1 MKFWDIISMAAE
13 GVKERKFRF
22 ALNLIGILIGCTAV
36 TGLVSLTQGLNEEVS
51 SQLGTFGPTN
61 LMIIPGQLEHGA
73 GFMGNTLS
81 WRDLDIIEKIPKVD
95 VSTPIIGT
103 KLVEVNVRGK
113 EFYSYVYGVEPEY
126 FKIFQTWKVDDGR
139 SLMRGDNA
147 AMVIGSRVAKPPDE
161 DEAII
166 DVGDR
171 VKITVTVGGEEKE
184 MTFRVVGIMKEI
196 GGTFGGEDDNSI
208 TIPYRVAQQLFEVG
222 GEFDYIAASAESMED
237 MDGIME
243 RIEEKLGDSVTV
255 MSYENIKDMVGQ
267 VMGTIETV
275 LAGIAGISLIVAGVG
290 IINTMTISV
299 MERTKEIGILKAIGA
314 KSRDILLLFL
324 TETLLTGLVG
334 GLLGALFGFFL
345 SRMVGG
351 YINMPVSTP
360 LNLLIGVTCFA
371 ILTSAISGLYPSWRA
386 ANLHPVEALRAE

>member
-1 MKFWDIISMAAE
+1 MKFWDIVSMAAE

-95 VSTPIIGT
+95 VATPIIGT

-147 AMVIGSRVAKPPDE
+147 AMVIGSRVSKPPDE

-345 SRMVGG
+345 ARMVGG

>member
-51 SQLGTFGPTN
+51 GQLGTFGPTN
-61 LMIIPGQLEHGA
+61 MMIIPGQLEHGA

-81 WRDLDIIEKIPKVD
+81 WRDLDIIENIPKVD
-95 VSTPIIGT
+95 VATPIIGT
-103 KLVEVNVRGK
+103 KLAEVNVRGK

-139 SLMRGDNA
+139 TLVRGDNA
-147 AMVIGSRVAKPPDE
+147 AMVIGSRVAKPE

-184 MTFRVVGIMKEI
+184 MTFRVVGILKEI

-222 GEFDYIAASAESMED
+222 GEFDYIAASAESVED
-237 MDGIME
+237 MDRIME

-299 MERTKEIGILKAIGA
+299 MERSKEIGILKAIGA

-371 ILTSAISGLYPSWRA
+371 ILTSAISGIYPSWRA

>member
-1 MKFWDIISMAAE
+1 MKFWDIVSMAAE

-95 VSTPIIGT
+95 VATPIIGT

-243 RIEEKLGDSVTV
+243 RIEDKLGDSVTV

-345 SRMVGG
+345 ARMVGG

>member
-36 TGLVSLTQGLNEEVS
+36 TGLVSLTQGLNQEVS
-51 SQLGTFGPTN
+51 GQLGTFGPTN
-61 LMIIPGQLEHGA
+61 MMIIPGQLEQGA

-81 WRDLDIIEKIPKVD
+81 WRDLEIIENIPKVD
-95 VSTPIIGT
+95 VATPIIGT
-103 KLVEVNVRGK
+103 KLAEVNIRGK

-126 FKIFQTWKVDDGR
+126 FTIFQTWKVDDGR
-139 SLMRGDNA
+139 PLVRGDNA

-222 GEFDYIAASAESMED
+222 GEFDYIAASAESVED

-255 MSYENIKDMVGQ
+255 MSYENIKDLVGQ
-267 VMGTIETV
+267 VLGTIEAV
-275 LAGIAGISLIVAGVG
+275 LGGIAGISLIVAGVG

-299 MERTKEIGILKAIGA
+299 MERTREIGILKAIGA
-314 KSRDILLLFL
+314 TSRDVLLLFL
-324 TETLLTGLVG
+324 TETLITGLVG
-334 GLLGALFGFFL
+334 GLIGALFGFFL

-351 YINMPVSTP
+351 YINLPVSTP
-360 LNLLIGVTCFA
+360 LNLIIGVTCFA
-371 ILTSAISGLYPSWRA
+371 ILTSAISGIYPSWRA